1 MVVLL
6 PSHLHE
12 FASTWLL
19 CSCGCCPVL
28 AFVFCAAGLAV
39 SAPCAPLA
47 ARAHPALAY
56 VPVGV
61 YALPWLAGPVF
72 GLQLGLQLG
81 LARQLPGA
89 WLASVPG
96 NRRGLVS
103 AAASG
108 QANPRQAE
116 QQPQGPRGCGWS
128 C

>member
-6 PSHLHE
+6 PSHLPE

-39 SAPCAPLA
+39 SAPCVPLA

-61 YALPWLAGPVF
+61 YTLPQRAGPVF
-72 GLQLGLQLG
+72 GLHLGLQLG
-81 LARQLPGA
+81 P
-89 WLASVPG
+89 
-96 NRRGLVS
+96 
-103 AAASG
+103 AAARCLAG
-108 QANPRQAE
+108 QCPWE
-116 QQPQGPRGCGWS
+116 
-128 C
+128 